1 MEPIHDKDSLVARRS
16 AHGALWK
23 AIAAGLLCL
32 GAGGCSSIP
41 QGLMEP
47 VAVAPGNPRVSMM
60 TATTRAPSD
69 NKAELFNGDRGEAVS
84 FNRVVVSLPK
94 NRETGTIQWP
104 QTTPGN
110 PVTDFVVT
118 SVNPMR
124 RDQVG
129 SWFKSDSGKARRL
142 FIYVHGFNTPYGQ
155 AVMRFAQ
162 LVHDS
167 DADAAPAL
175 FTWPSRG
182 KILDYKRDFDNATYS
197 RSDLADLL
205 KLALAS
211 PNVSEIVLL
220 AHSMGSWPAME
231 AVKEVALSQGG
242 LSPKFRNLILA
253 SPDLDVGVFR
263 RQIEAMGPRRPDITV
278 FVSREDRALQLSR
291 LLARSG
297 PRLGAID
304 ATAEEYRDKLKNFPK
319 VTVFDVTELRS
330 GDRINHSI
338 YTASPEVVQL
348 IGNRLIAG
356 ELDNSTEASGPFSLV
371 EGLES
376 AARLIVAS
384 PVLVLDAASQR

>member
-1 MEPIHDKDSLVARRS
+1 MMVAMS
-16 AHGALWK
+16 GAFRK
-23 AIAAGLLCL
+23 AIVAGLLCL
-32 GAGGCSSIP
+32 SVAGCSSIP
-41 QGLMEP
+41 VGLMEP
-47 VAVAPGNPRVSMM
+47 VAAPPGTPRVSML
-60 TATTRAPSD
+60 TATTRAPSES
-69 NKAELFNGDRGEAVS
+69 KAELFNGDRGEGVS

-94 NRETGTIQWP
+94 NRETGKIQWP

-110 PVTDFVVT
+110 PATDFVVT
-118 SVNPMR
+118 SVDSIR
-124 RDQVG
+124 RDQIAA
-129 SWFKSDSGKARRL
+129 WFKSDSGKARRL

-197 RSDLADLL
+197 RNDLADLL
-205 KLALAS
+205 MLASAS

-231 AVKEVALSQGG
+231 AVKEVALRQGG
-242 LSPKFRNLILA
+242 VSPKFRNLVLA
-253 SPDLDVGVFR
+253 SPDLDMGVFR
-263 RQIEAMGPRRPDITV
+263 RQIEAMGPRRPAITV

-291 LLARSG
+291 FLARSG
-297 PRLGAID
+297 PRLGGVD
-304 ATAEEYRDKLKNFPK
+304 ATAEEYRDKLNNFPK

-338 YTASPEVVQL
+338 YASSPEVVQL

-356 ELDNSTEASGPFSLV
+356 ELDAGAEPSGPFNV
-371 EGLES
+371 VDGLGS
-376 AARLIVAS
+376 AVRFVIAS

>member
-1 MEPIHDKDSLVARRS
+1 LA
-16 AHGALWK
+16 ALGFRK
-23 AIAAGLLCL
+23 VLLTGLLCL
-32 GAGGCSSIP
+32 ASVGCSSIP

-47 VAVAPGNPRVSMM
+47 VAVPSGNPRVSML

-69 NKAELFNGDRGEAVS
+69 NRAELFNGDRGQGVS

-94 NRETGTIQWP
+94 NREPGTIQWP

-118 SVNPMR
+118 SVDSIR
-124 RDQVG
+124 RDQIAN
-129 SWFKSDSGKARRL
+129 WFMSDSGKARRL

-197 RSDLADLL
+197 RNDLADLL

-231 AVKEVALSQGG
+231 AVTEVALRQGG
-242 LSPKFRNLILA
+242 VSPKFRNVILA
-253 SPDLDVGVFR
+253 SPDLDIGVFR
-263 RQIEAMGPRRPDITV
+263 RQIESMGPRRPEITV

-291 LLARSG
+291 FLARSG
-297 PRLGAID
+297 PRLGGVD

-338 YTASPEVVQL
+338 YASSPEVVQL

-356 ELDNSTEASGPFSLV
+356 ELDTSTEAGGPFSLV
-371 EGLES
+371 EGLGS

>member
-1 MEPIHDKDSLVARRS
+1 
-16 AHGALWK
+16 
-23 AIAAGLLCL
+23 
-32 GAGGCSSIP
+32 
-41 QGLMEP
+41 MEP

-94 NRETGTIQWP
+94 NRDTGTIQWP